1 MEHFSLKLIFLKLQ
15 QFLITLI
22 GPFTDH
28 LLGINHQFQQH
39 VLHISKISLKNHLQ
53 YVLSP

>member
-28 LLGINHQFQQH
+28 LQGIKHRFQQH
-39 VLHISKISLKNHLQ
+39 VLHISKRSLKNHLQ